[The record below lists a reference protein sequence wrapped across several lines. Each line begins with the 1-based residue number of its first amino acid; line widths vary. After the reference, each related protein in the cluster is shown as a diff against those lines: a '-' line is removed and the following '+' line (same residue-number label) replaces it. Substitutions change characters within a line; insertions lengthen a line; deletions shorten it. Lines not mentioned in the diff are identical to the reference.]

1 MLDRKRAVRT
11 PSLGST
17 IVATC
22 IVMATLVGPAFA
34 QSTTPSGS
42 ATSASAAPVT
52 FTFADTSPP
61 DSLNP
66 LVGFLGTDYTLWAIN
81 YDLPINWSTQDF
93 SPDFDHSLVTS
104 VDASPDGLTSTYHLR
119 PGVLWSDGQ
128 PFSAEDVA
136 WTLNYYRDNNVPNY
150 SSDLA
155 LVDTVTAT
163 DPNTFVITTAQPT
176 SFYSGASVFL
186 YEYILPKHIWSKY
199 QNDYKGARHVTDM
212 ETLGVGT
219 GPFSFAKY
227 EKGQYVE
234 LDRNPN
240 YWGNAVGLTP
250 QVDRIIYRI
259 YNNEDAEAAGL
270 TNGEIDFAYIDSANI
285 LNTLKTKPGI
295 SVRGAV
301 IPSFDEIGFNTG
313 SAYQT
318 DTTGGFSPHGD
329 GALALT
335 DYRVRE
341 AMRMAIDSQTLVD
354 KVLLGYGSPGISPVQ
369 PTATTGDWQPGPNDP
384 NLSFSI
390 ANANALL
397 DQAGYTMGPDN
408 VRIDPKSGKPLE
420 FRYYTRES
428 DETTIKTAPYVKDW
442 LSQIGI
448 KVDVQTITSDKLSTY
463 QVAGTYD
470 LYDWGWYPN
479 PDPNYILGIFTCAER
494 PPDADT
500 YRNSDSYYCN
510 PAYDNLY
517 KQQQTEID
525 PAKRADI
532 VHQMQAI
539 LWKDSPYVVKWNS
552 ALLEA
557 YRSDRWTGFQPQP
570 TGDTGD
576 LLATYGPLSFV
587 SVRPIAGAETAG
599 SSGSKGLSAA
609 VWIGIAIVIVLVVGA
624 FVVGRRRGVSDEDQA

>member
-1 MLDRKRAVRT
+1 L
-11 PSLGST
+11 T

-34 QSTTPSGS
+34 QSTTPSGT
-42 ATSASAAPVT
+42 ATSSSGAPVT
-52 FTFADTSPP
+52 FTWADTSTP

-66 LVGFLGTDYTLWAIN
+66 LVGFLGTDYTMWALN

-93 SPDFDHSLVTS
+93 TPDFEHSLVTS

-136 WTLNYYRDNNVPNY
+136 WTLNYYLDNNVPNY
-150 SSDLA
+150 SSDLS
-155 LVDTVTAT
+155 LVDKVTAT
-163 DPNTFVITTAQPT
+163 DPNTFVITSTQPT
-176 SFYSGASVFL
+176 SFYSGSSVFL

-199 QNDYKGARHVTDM
+199 QNTYNEARHVSDM

-219 GPFSFAKY
+219 GPFIFTKY
-227 EKGQYVE
+227 VKGQYVE

-259 YNNEDAEAAGL
+259 YNNEDAE
-270 TNGEIDFAYIDSANI
+270 
-285 LNTLKTKPGI
+285 
-295 SVRGAV
+295 
-301 IPSFDEIGFNTG
+301 
-313 SAYQT
+313 
-318 DTTGGFSPHGD
+318 
-329 GALALT
+329 ALALT

-384 NLSFSI
+384 DLSFSI

-448 KVDVQTITSDKLSTY
+448 KVDVQTITNDKLSTY

-510 PAYDNLY
+510 PAYDKLY

-525 PAKRADI
+525 PTKRADI

-539 LWKDSPYVVKWNS
+539 LWKDSPYAVKWNG

-570 TGDTGD
+570 AGDTGD

-587 SVRPIAGAETAG
+587 SVHPIAGAETAG

-609 VWIGIAIVIVLVVGA
+609 VWIGIGVVIVLIVGA